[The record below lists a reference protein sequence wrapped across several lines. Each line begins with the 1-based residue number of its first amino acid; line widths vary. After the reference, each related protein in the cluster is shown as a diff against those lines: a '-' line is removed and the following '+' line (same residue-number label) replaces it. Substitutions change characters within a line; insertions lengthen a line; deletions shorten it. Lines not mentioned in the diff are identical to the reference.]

1 MIKSWFVDGQVDQKE
16 LCSRPVVV
24 YDSREVAVQALLKQ
38 VTFTVR

>member
-1 MIKSWFVDGQVDQKE
+1 MSFGDQFNKMNYTA
-16 LCSRPVVV
+16 RPVVV